1 MQNCVTIG
9 VRYSSPTLGS
19 ALANLIPAFTFLLAI
34 IFSKNHWSGNLIRYF
49 IIYDAWLLQIDTFPT
64 KIEGCS
70 SERVSIRDN
79 VGFLLLPL
87 WVHSICIGYFDFE
100 RDPNAWMLSLDIELI
115 SVVYSALFG
124 NVVTF
129 SVQAWCIWHKGSV
142 FVATLLLPSW
152 GSFSL
157 GIMVKKE

>member
-1 MQNCVTIG
+1 MLWLLSFFFQQLFSFTRITLMQNCVIIG
-9 VRYSSPTLGS
+9 VRYSSPTLAS
-19 ALANLIPAFTFLLAI
+19 ALANLIPAFTFLLAV
-34 IFSKNHWSGNLIRYF
+34 IF
-49 IIYDAWLLQIDTFPT
+49 
-64 KIEGCS
+64 S

-115 SVVYSALFG
+115 SVIYSALFG

-129 SVQAWCIWHKGSV
+129 SVQA
-142 FVATLLLPSW
+142 
-152 GSFSL
+152 
-157 GIMVKKE
+157 

>member
-1 MQNCVTIG
+1 MQNCVIIG
-9 VRYSSPTLGS
+9 VRYSSPTLAS
-19 ALANLIPAFTFLLAI
+19 ALANLIPAFIFLLPV
-34 IFSKNHWSGNLIRYF
+34 IF
-49 IIYDAWLLQIDTFPT
+49 
-64 KIEGCS
+64 S

-115 SVVYSALFG
+115 SVIYSALFG

-129 SVQAWCIWHKGSV
+129 SVQA
-142 FVATLLLPSW
+142 
-152 GSFSL
+152 
-157 GIMVKKE
+157 